1 MSRLN
6 KHLREHITEVREGI
20 EARRNWGRVKEIYD
34 QETEPGV
41 LTIESWPKA
50 VLGKAIRFFEPS
62 QRKWRRETLESW
74 RYSAE
79 QAIKASS
86 AAGRYFSMKAVEE
99 CEAQFLAR
107 ENMTIQEFLKGG
119 QNVDK

>member
-1 MSRLN
+1 MSRLS
-6 KHLREHITEVREGI
+6 KQLKERFTEAREGI

-34 QETEPGV
+34 QEIEPGV
-41 LTIESWPKA
+41 LTIESWPQA
-50 VLGKAIRFFEPS
+50 LLGIAIRLFEPS
-62 QRKWRRETLESW
+62 QHKWRRETLESW
-74 RYSAE
+74 RYSGE
-79 QAIKASS
+79 QAIKAGS

-119 QNVDK
+119 ENVDK